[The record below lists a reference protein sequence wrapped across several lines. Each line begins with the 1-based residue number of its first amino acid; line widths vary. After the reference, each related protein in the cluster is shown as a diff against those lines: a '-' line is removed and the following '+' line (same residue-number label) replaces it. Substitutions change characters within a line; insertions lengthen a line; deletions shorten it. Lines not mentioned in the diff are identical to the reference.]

1 MILLENV
8 TFVPLSLR
16 FNQRYYT
23 DLPSL
28 SSFLAVLWW
37 MCCYR
42 MMYVYRL
49 WRITAVLKSYS
60 FASHHRKCL
69 CEKISQGFQVCLS
82 ISLSTTHDKCAAVRK
97 GKKGKKKNK
106 STNFVSRL
114 FLTRLSEW
122 QSSPRSLTVSG
133 KMIHVSLFP
142 LLFLR
147 LVALHASFTVTTV
160 TSVKVILLIFLFQ
173 SDRNCNGS
181 INPIRV
187 STFSALPARA
197 VQRSSDDRAELVH
210 PSDVMMQFV

>member
-16 FNQRYYT
+16 FNQRYYPG
-23 DLPSL
+23 LPSL

-49 WRITAVLKSYS
+49 RRITAVLKSYS

-69 CEKISQGFQVCLS
+69 YAKIIQGFQVCLS
-82 ISLSTTHDKCAAVRK
+82 ISQSTTHDKCAVVRK
-97 GKKGKKKNK
+97 GKKKK

-133 KMIHVSLFP
+133 KMIHALLFFP
-142 LLFLR
+142 LRFLR
-147 LVALHASFTVTTV
+147 LAAVQASFTVTTV
-160 TSVKVILLIFLFQ
+160 TSVEVILLIFISEWQKL
-173 SDRNCNGS
+173 
-181 INPIRV
+181 
-187 STFSALPARA
+187 
-197 VQRSSDDRAELVH
+197 
-210 PSDVMMQFV
+210 